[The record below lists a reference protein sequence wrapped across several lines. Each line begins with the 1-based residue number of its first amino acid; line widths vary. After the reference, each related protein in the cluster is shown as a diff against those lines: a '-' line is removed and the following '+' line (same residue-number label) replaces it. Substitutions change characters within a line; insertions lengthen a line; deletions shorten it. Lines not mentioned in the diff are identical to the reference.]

1 MKRTIYRTYKC
12 SNHDNNKFIFLL
24 QKGVYPDE
32 YMDDWKKLNE
42 SSLPEKEDLY
52 SPLNMEGIIHG
63 DYAHAKRVCRDFEIK
78 NSGEYQDLHV

>member
-1 MKRTIYRTYKC
+1 M
-12 SNHDNNKFIFLL
+12 L
-24 QKGVYPDE
+24 QKGVCPDE

-52 SPLNMEGIIHG
+52 SPLNMEGITQG

-78 NSGEYQDLHV
+78 NSGEYHDLHV